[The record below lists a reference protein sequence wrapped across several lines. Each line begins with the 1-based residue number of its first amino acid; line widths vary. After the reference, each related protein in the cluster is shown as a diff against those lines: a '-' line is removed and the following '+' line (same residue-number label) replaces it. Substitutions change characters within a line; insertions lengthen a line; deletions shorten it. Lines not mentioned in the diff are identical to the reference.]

1 MKFVIISLFIFLSL
15 SACQKEDLSLIHSQG
30 VLVGPDLRTCATCGG
45 LIITIKNDPTP
56 NPPASYRLN
65 SEKSVPFNLDNS
77 LKYPINV
84 DLIWKHDTSYSWSDI
99 IIVRYIKA
107 I

>member
-1 MKFVIISLFIFLSL
+1 MKLVVIAFSMLLCLAS
-15 SACQKEDLSLIHSQG
+15 CQKEDMSLIHSQG
-30 VLVGPDLRTCATCGG
+30 VLVGLDPRMCPICGG

-65 SEKSVPFNLDNS
+65 PDQSVQFKLDTS

-84 DLIWKHDTSYSWSDI
+84 DLYWKRDTTHVINY
-99 IIVRYIKA
+99 IIVRRIKA